1 MKMKV
6 VDLFCGCGGLS
17 LGFQNVGFEIVSAYD
32 NWDAALKVY
41 NQNFNHPVGNIDLSD
56 IEGSVEEISKCQPEM
71 IIGGPPCQD
80 FSSAGKRNEEG
91 GRGNL
96 TVCFAQIIGEIQPK
110 WFVME
115 NVARI
120 TQTQKLVEAKEILN
134 NAGYGLSQYILDA
147 CYCGVP
153 QKRKRFFLI
162 GKLHEMDG
170 FMNPFIQEGLF
181 PQPMTMRDYFGD
193 SLGLEYYYRHPRS
206 YARRGIFSIDE
217 PSPTI
222 RGVNRPMPE
231 GYQIH
236 VNDPVKSKK
245 GIRPL
250 TTLERSYVQTF
261 PKDFQFVGSKTEV
274 EQMIGNAV
282 PVNLAKF
289 VANAIKK
296 YLGKPH
302 YQRSLEID
310 FENWNQEE
318 RLARYV
324 SEPIPKSNYKKKK

>member
-1 MKMKV
+1 MKV

-17 LGFQNVGFEIVSAYD
+17 LGFQEAGFDVVAAYD
-32 NWDAALKVY
+32 KWAAALNVY
-41 NQNFNHPVGNIDLSD
+41 RNNFNHVAGELDLSD
-56 IEGSVEEISKCQPEM
+56 VKASSIEIVRHDPDM

-80 FSSAGKRNEEG
+80 FSSAGKRDEEG
-91 GRGNL
+91 GRGDL
-96 TVCFAQIIGEIQPK
+96 TVHFAKIISNVRPK

-120 TQTQKLVEAKEILN
+120 VKTQKLIDAKEIFKE
-134 NAGYGLSQYILDA
+134 AGYGLSQHVLDA
-147 CYCGVP
+147 SFCGVP

-170 FMNPFIQEGLF
+170 FMEPFINSSLSAR
-181 PQPMTMRDYFGD
+181 PMTVRDYLGD
-193 SLGLEYYYRHPRS
+193 SLGIDYYYRHPRS
-206 YARRGIFSIDE
+206 YVRRGIFSIDE

-222 RGVNRPMPE
+222 RGVNRPMPA

-236 VNDPVKSKK
+236 DNDPVRSKE

-250 TTLERSYVQTF
+250 TTLERSYIQTF
-261 PKDFQFVGSKTEV
+261 PRDFYFFGSKTDI

-289 VANAIKK
+289 VANAIIK
-296 YLGKPH
+296 YMENPH
-302 YQRSLEID
+302 MERNLEID
-310 FENWNQEE
+310 FECWQPEQ
-318 RLARYV
+318 RIAAYA
-324 SEPIPKSNYKKKK
+324 SEPIE